1 MNTRV
6 VSIAR
11 QAGCAGEEVARALA
25 EQLGFRY
32 VDYQIIQRA
41 AQEAGVSPETVS
53 EAEHTPSVMTRLL
66 EALARNPSIPVGAW
80 ADPVPL
86 TASPLY
92 TSTDY
97 RRFVEQVIRDL
108 ADQGRCVIIGHA
120 GQVILRERL
129 DTVKV
134 LVTGSRDFR
143 VRRLMNG
150 MNVDDKTALKT
161 IERTDTERLDYYK
174 RFYDSGWLA
183 PCSYD
188 LSVNTDHLNPAQA
201 AQVVAT
207 VCSLR

>member
-11 QAGCAGEEVARALA
+11 QAGCAGEEVARATA
-25 EQLGFRY
+25 EGLGFRY
-32 VDYQIIQRA
+32 VDYQIIQQA
-41 AQEAGVSPETVS
+41 AREAGVSAETVS
-53 EAEHTPSVMTRLL
+53 EAEHTPSLMTRIL

-92 TSTDY
+92 TSADY
-97 RRFVEQVIRDL
+97 RTFIEEVITDL
-108 ADQGRCVIIGHA
+108 ANQGDCVIIGHA
-120 GQVILRERL
+120 GQVILRDRF

-143 VRRLMNG
+143 VRRLVSG
-150 MNVDDKTALKT
+150 MNVDEKTALKT
-161 IERTDTERLDYYK
+161 IERTDSERLDYYK
-174 RFYDSGWLA
+174 RFYDSGWLS

-188 LSVNTDHLNPAQA
+188 LSINTDHLNPSQA
-201 AQVVAT
+201 AEVIAK